1 MKRTLWM
8 TTVAFVL
15 AALWLRTGV
24 AWAQP
29 TGAAN
34 VLQILN
40 VRTLAG
46 DLGDEQRTFNT
57 TNFITIEATLY
68 DPNIA
73 CVGALPALLQLLLFN
88 LEGQLLVTFFEAA
101 PGVNIG
107 SFSGAAFNPPMSTRY
122 RLLFVDLDP
131 GVLAAGNYK
140 FVWLVKDC
148 TGVNFIVSDFHVI
161 RVLAP

>member
-1 MKRTLWM
+1 MKRTPWM

-15 AALWLRTGV
+15 AALWLWTGV

-40 VRTLAG
+40 VRTLKGAG
-46 DLGDEQRTFNT
+46 GDEQRTFLT
-57 TNFITIEATLY
+57 TDFITFEATFY
-68 DPNIA
+68 DPNAA
-73 CVGALPALLQLLLFN
+73 CIGSLPALLQLLLFN
-88 LEGQLLVTFFEAA
+88 LEGQLKVTFFENTAT
-101 PGVNIG
+101 VNIG
-107 SFSGAAFNPPMSTRY
+107 SEFLGSGYEGP
-122 RLLFVDLDP
+122 FVDLDP
-131 GVLAAGNYK
+131 SVLAVGNYK
-140 FVWLVKDC
+140 VVWLVKDC

>member
-46 DLGDEQRTFNT
+46 AGGDEQRTFLT
-57 TNFITIEATLY
+57 TDPITFETIFY
-68 DPNIA
+68 DPNPD
-73 CVGALPALLQLLLFN
+73 CVGDLPALLQLLLFN
-88 LEGQLLVTFFEAA
+88 LEGQLLVTFFEGTAS
-101 PGVNIG
+101 VNIDSLFLG
-107 SFSGAAFNPPMSTRY
+107 SGYEGP
-122 RLLFVDLDP
+122 FVDLDP
-131 GVLAAGNYK
+131 GVLGPGNYK
-140 FVWLVKDC
+140 VVWLVKDC
-148 TGVNFIVSDFHVI
+148 TNVNFIVSDFHVI